1 MWIGDGESVSEN
13 VMASTGRKEMD
24 ILSTLS
30 HIQN

>member
-1 MWIGDGESVSEN
+1 MWVEEEEGVSEN
-13 VMASTGRKEMD
+13 VMASAGRKETD